1 MNNNIVKEIDIVREF
16 DEGIVID
23 DNNNNIQKEQ
33 EAKEEIIE
41 KKEEEHNIKTMRIM
55 PLKKTKIEWL
65 PRFQP
70 YEGFFLFLDD
80 RLFPQVKWEDKE
92 PTKVELSIK
101 VCE

>member
-1 MNNNIVKEIDIVREF
+1 MEEKITAWIARDIN
-16 DEGIVID
+16 GNLSLIP
-23 DNNNNIQKEQ
+23 DNR
-33 EAKEEIIE
+33 A
-41 KKEEEHNIKTMRIM
+41 

-92 PTKVELSIK
+92 PTKVELTIK